1 LQTRGSLAET
11 NVRSLL
17 EAAQAERATGTLTLR
32 QNGAGAT
39 TLYFLFGHLFHAV
52 GEGAAGDDAVV
63 SALAWAEGDFDF
75 DAKAKLPADETVRS
89 SIPELIERAGS
100 SGGARTATATVSPPP
115 PKPPTAQRRAQPS
128 PAPSPP
134 PAQPEPAAWA
144 PPPAVQVPP
153 APTATV
159 NNSGRPPAQ
168 AAPAAP
174 AAPAPQSGA
183 ESGQRGQMTPAGW
196 RRFFKQRPK
205 PRHGREP
212 VPVPAGQTM
221 YDSLKTSFVDFP
233 RLITTLEREGHTG
246 YVRLLT
252 ENANGLI
259 YFREGTVLEC
269 VYDAGDDPNP
279 EVGKQAL
286 IHFNEEV
293 NRGQGVLDVVGLTPE
308 LVDGLFELTV
318 AQPVYTELYASW
330 VDVPALLRFL
340 EERRLSGTL
349 TVRATTGTGVII
361 LKEGKIAGAYTSE
374 SREVA
379 ERADS
384 VLALCRDPGAMI
396 EVKASTEMRHEPLDV
411 SDVVGGRR
419 PTYANSA
426 PAAAAPQPTM
436 APPPPVPTATASARP
451 QAPTY
456 SQPAPNVAPQ
466 PAYSPPPPPPQ
477 APPPQPV
484 QTYTSAPAPAPV
496 SAATGVVGDW
506 ESVIAD
512 LQQITE
518 DQLGN
523 RARKVK
529 DLLGAAERSRAG
541 IQSAIDQIPTI
552 SILFVDASRLEA
564 LANDLRARLEAYPG

>member
-1 LQTRGSLAET
+1 MQTRGSLAET
-11 NVRSLL
+11 NVKSLL

-32 QNGAGAT
+32 QNSSGAT

-52 GEGAAGDDAVV
+52 GDGGAGDDAVV
-63 SALAWAEGDFDF
+63 TALAWSEGEFDF

-89 SIPELIERAGS
+89 SIPELIERSSVNGS
-100 SGGARTATATVSPPP
+100 TRPQVSTQTT
-115 PKPPTAQRRAQPS
+115 PTKRRSQ
-128 PAPSPP
+128 
-134 PAQPEPAAWA
+134 
-144 PPPAVQVPP
+144 
-153 APTATV
+153 PTAT
-159 NNSGRPPAQ
+159 P
-168 AAPAAP
+168 AP
-174 AAPAPQSGA
+174 AAPAPPEAEAWVPPGEQASGPA
-183 ESGQRGQMTPAGW
+183 PSDVMPAAASQLDGPAGQPAQPAGGRGQMTPAGW

-205 PRHGREP
+205 PRHGRES

-221 YDSLKTSFVDFP
+221 YESLKTSFVDFP

-269 VYDAGDDPNP
+269 VYDAGDDPTP
-279 EVGKQAL
+279 ELGKLAL

-318 AQPVYTELYASW
+318 AHPVYTELYASW

-340 EERRLSGTL
+340 EERRLSGTV

-361 LKEGKIAGAYTSE
+361 LKEGKLAGAYTSE

-379 ERADS
+379 ERADA

-396 EVKASTEMRHEPLDV
+396 EVKARIEARHEPLDV
-411 SDVVGGRR
+411 ADIVANRR
-419 PTYANSA
+419 PAYGV
-426 PAAAAPQPTM
+426 AAAPM
-436 APPPPVPTATASARP
+436 AAPQAAAPLPPTATASGGARL
-451 QAPTY
+451 QAPMY
-456 SQPAPNVAPQ
+456 AAPAAAPVYT
-466 PAYSPPPPPPQ
+466 PSS
-477 APPPQPV
+477 APPV
-484 QTYTSAPAPAPV
+484 QSVATAYAAPGPPA
-496 SAATGVVGDW
+496 AAGVASDW
-506 ESVIAD
+506 EAVIGD

-529 DLLGAAERSRAG
+529 DLLGASERSRLG
-541 IQSAIDQIPTI
+541 IQSTIDQIPTI
-552 SILFVDASRLEA
+552 SILFVDASRLEG
-564 LANDLRARLEAYPG
+564 LATDLKARLEAYPG

>member
-1 LQTRGSLAET
+1 MQTRGSLAET

-63 SALAWAEGDFDF
+63 SALAWGDGDFDF

-89 SIPELIERAGS
+89 SIPELIDRAS
-100 SGGARTATATVSPPP
+100 ATVPP
-115 PKPPTAQRRAQPS
+115 R
-128 PAPSPP
+128 PAP
-134 PAQPEPAAWA
+134 
-144 PPPAVQVPP
+144 
-153 APTATV
+153 
-159 NNSGRPPAQ
+159 
-168 AAPAAP
+168 APAAP
-174 AAPAPQSGA
+174 PKAPAQQRRSAAAAAAAAPPAQTPPADNTWAPPAAAASPAPPANSTARAAQQAAAQVA
-183 ESGQRGQMTPAGW
+183 EPPQAGVGGQRAQVTPAGW

-233 RLITTLEREGHTG
+233 RLVTTLEREGHTG

-269 VYDAGDDPNP
+269 LYDAGDDPNP
-279 EVGKQAL
+279 ELGKQAL

-318 AQPVYTELYASW
+318 AQPIYTELYASW
-330 VDVPALLRFL
+330 VEVPALLRFL
-340 EERRLSGTL
+340 DERHLSGTV
-349 TVRATTGTGVII
+349 TVRAATGTGVII

-379 ERADS
+379 ERADT

-396 EVKASTEMRHEPLDV
+396 EVKARTEIRHEPLDV
-411 SDVVGGRR
+411 ADIVGGRR
-419 PTYANSA
+419 PVYA
-426 PAAAAPQPTM
+426 PAAPPAAAP
-436 APPPPVPTATASARP
+436 VHTATASAAPRQAAPVYASAAPSAAPAYTPPPAPVP
-451 QAPTY
+451 QA
-456 SQPAPNVAPQ
+456 A
-466 PAYSPPPPPPQ
+466 
-477 APPPQPV
+477 
-484 QTYTSAPAPAPV
+484 APAPAPV
-496 SAATGVVGDW
+496 ANNSYAATAAPPLVQPAPGDW
-506 ESVIAD
+506 EAMIAD
-512 LQQITE
+512 LQMVTE

-564 LANDLRARLEAYPG
+564 LANDLRARLDSYPG

>member
-63 SALAWAEGDFDF
+63 TALAWAEGDFDF

-89 SIPELIERAGS
+89 SIPELIEKAGS
-100 SGGARTATATVSPPP
+100 NGTGRTATQTAPPPSKPSPPRRSQPAAPTP
-115 PKPPTAQRRAQPS
+115 P
-128 PAPSPP
+128 PP
-134 PAQPEPAAWA
+134 PAQPQEAAWA
-144 PPPAVQVPP
+144 PPPAAQVPP
-153 APTATV
+153 AP
-159 NNSGRPPAQ
+159 P
-168 AAPAAP
+168 APAAQRNSMP
-174 AAPAPQSGA
+174 TPAPQAPASPAGLDP
-183 ESGQRGQMTPAGW
+183 GQRGQMTPAGW

-269 VYDAGDDPNP
+269 VYDAGEDPSA
-279 EVGKQAL
+279 ELGKQAL

-396 EVKASTEMRHEPLDV
+396 EVKARTETRHEPLDV
-411 SDVVGGRR
+411 ADIVAGRR
-419 PTYANSA
+419 
-426 PAAAAPQPTM
+426 AAA
-436 APPPPVPTATASARP
+436 
-451 QAPTY
+451 Y
-456 SQPAPNVAPQ
+456 
-466 PAYSPPPPPPQ
+466 
-477 APPPQPV
+477 
-484 QTYTSAPAPAPV
+484 APAPAPAV
-496 SAATGVVGDW
+496 AQAPVPTASAAPRVQQPVYTPPAASAAPAYTPPPAPAPAPAPPPPSYTPAPPPANVAPGDW
-506 ESVIAD
+506 EAVVAD

-529 DLLGAAERSRAG
+529 DLLGGADRSRGG

-564 LANDLRARLEAYPG
+564 LASDLRARLDAYPG

>member
-1 LQTRGSLAET
+1 MQTRGSLAET

-32 QNGAGAT
+32 QDGQGST

-52 GEGAAGDDAVV
+52 GEGTAGDDAVV
-63 SALAWAEGDFDF
+63 AALTWSTGEFDF

-89 SIPELIERAGS
+89 SISELIDRAEQQ
-100 SGGARTATATVSPPP
+100 GGR
-115 PKPPTAQRRAQPS
+115 
-128 PAPSPP
+128 PAPSPS
-134 PAQPEPAAWA
+134 ASASQPKASRRPAAQQPPPQPSPQEAWTPPA
-144 PPPAVQVPP
+144 PPPTPPP
-153 APTATV
+153 AP
-159 NNSGRPPAQ
+159 PPRT
-168 AAPAAP
+168 
-174 AAPAPQSGA
+174 APAPTMG
-183 ESGQRGQMTPAGW
+183 GDQRNAQVTPPGW

-212 VPVPAGQTM
+212 IPVPAGQTM

-269 VYDAGDDPNP
+269 VYDAGEDPQP
-279 EVGKQAL
+279 ELGKQAL
-286 IHFNEEV
+286 SHFNDEV

-318 AQPVYTELYASW
+318 AEPVYTELYASW

-340 EERRLSGTL
+340 EERRLSGTV
-349 TVRATTGTGVII
+349 TVRAATGTGVII

-396 EVKASTEMRHEPLDV
+396 EVKASASARHEPLDV
-411 SDVVGGRR
+411 AEVVGARR
-419 PTYANSA
+419 PYAPPS
-426 PAAAAPQPTM
+426 PAGPSPSPSPPPQRQPSYSPPAAAPQPTYT
-436 APPPPVPTATASARP
+436 P
-451 QAPTY
+451 
-456 SQPAPNVAPQ
+456 APQ
-466 PAYSPPPPPPQ
+466 PTASSSSTYPTSSPVP
-477 APPPQPV
+477 
-484 QTYTSAPAPAPV
+484 SA
-496 SAATGVVGDW
+496 SGVDW
-506 ESVIAD
+506 EAVIAD
-512 LQQITE
+512 LQQMTE

-529 DLLGAAERSRAG
+529 DLLGAAERSQAG

-564 LANDLRARLEAYPG
+564 LANDLRARLEAYSSQ

>member
-1 LQTRGSLAET
+1 
-11 NVRSLL
+11 
-17 EAAQAERATGTLTLR
+17 
-32 QNGAGAT
+32 
-39 TLYFLFGHLFHAV
+39 LYFLFGHLFHAV
-52 GEGAAGDDAVV
+52 GEGGAGDDAVV
-63 SALAWAEGDFDF
+63 TALAWADGDFDF

-89 SIPELIERAGS
+89 SIPELIERASANGA
-100 SGGARTATATVSPPP
+100 ARTMTQTAP
-115 PKPPTAQRRAQPS
+115 PKPSAPRRVPQQ
-128 PAPSPP
+128 P
-134 PAQPEPAAWA
+134 PAA
-144 PPPAVQVPP
+144 PPPAPAPPPQEPAWNPPPAAAAPTNHANQRNAVPP
-153 APTATV
+153 AAGPV
-159 NNSGRPPAQ
+159 
-168 AAPAAP
+168 PAAADQGP
-174 AAPAPQSGA
+174 P
-183 ESGQRGQMTPAGW
+183 GQRGQMTPAGW

-269 VYDAGDDPNP
+269 VYDGGEDPNA
-279 EVGKQAL
+279 ELGKQAL
-286 IHFNEEV
+286 IHFNDEV

-349 TVRATTGTGVII
+349 TVRATTGTGVVI
-361 LKEGKIAGAYTSE
+361 LKEGKTAGAYTSE

-396 EVKASTEMRHEPLDV
+396 EVKARIESGHEPLDV
-411 SDVVGGRR
+411 ADIVGGRR
-419 PTYANSA
+419 PSYA
-426 PAAAAPQPTM
+426 PAPT
-436 APPPPVPTATASARP
+436 P
-451 QAPTY
+451 
-456 SQPAPNVAPQ
+456 
-466 PAYSPPPPPPQ
+466 
-477 APPPQPV
+477 
-484 QTYTSAPAPAPV
+484 APAPAPMP
-496 SAATGVVGDW
+496 SAMRQQPPPSYNPPVAAAAPPPAVYAPAPAPAPIAAPPPPSYNPVPPPANIHAGDW
-506 ESVIAD
+506 EAIVTD

-529 DLLGAAERSRAG
+529 DLLGAAERSRPG

-564 LANDLRARLEAYPG
+564 LASDLRSRLDAYPG

>member
-1 LQTRGSLAET
+1 MQTRGSLAES

-32 QNGAGAT
+32 QNGASAT

-63 SALAWAEGDFDF
+63 TALAWADGDFDF

-89 SIPELIERAGS
+89 SIPELIEKAGS
-100 SGGARTATATVSPPP
+100 NGSHRTATQTVPPPAKPAPPRRAAAPAPAPPP
-115 PKPPTAQRRAQPS
+115 PAAPPQ
-128 PAPSPP
+128 
-134 PAQPEPAAWA
+134 EAAWA
-144 PPPAVQVPP
+144 PPPAAQPPPVTANNIPRNSMPP
-153 APTATV
+153 AA
-159 NNSGRPPAQ
+159 AQ
-168 AAPAAP
+168 APMGQAAQEP
-174 AAPAPQSGA
+174 GPPGV
-183 ESGQRGQMTPAGW
+183 RGQMTPAGW

-212 VPVPAGQTM
+212 VPVPAGQTK

-269 VYDAGDDPNP
+269 VYDAGDDPNA
-279 EVGKQAL
+279 ELGKQAL

-396 EVKASTEMRHEPLDV
+396 EVKARIETRHEPLDV
-411 SDVVGGRR
+411 GDIVASRR
-419 PTYANSA
+419 
-426 PAAAAPQPTM
+426 AAAYA
-436 APPPPVPTATASARP
+436 
-451 QAPTY
+451 
-456 SQPAPNVAPQ
+456 
-466 PAYSPPPPPPQ
+466 
-477 APPPQPV
+477 
-484 QTYTSAPAPAPV
+484 SAPAPAPV
-496 SAATGVVGDW
+496 AAPPPAPVPTASAAPRPQAQAYAAPAPSAAPVYTPPPPAPAPAPAPQPQAYAPAPAPPPPASGMAGDW
-506 ESVIAD
+506 EAIVAD

-564 LANDLRARLEAYPG
+564 LASDLRARLEAYPG

>member
-1 LQTRGSLAET
+1 MQTRGSLAET

-32 QNGAGAT
+32 QNGTGAT

-63 SALAWAEGDFDF
+63 TALAWADGDFDF

-89 SIPELIERAGS
+89 SIPELIEKAS
-100 SGGARTATATVSPPP
+100 SNGTGRTATQTPQPS
-115 PKPPTAQRRAQPS
+115 KPS
-128 PAPSPP
+128 PARRSQPAAPAPP
-134 PAQPEPAAWA
+134 PAAQAPEPTWA
-144 PPPAVQVPP
+144 PPPAAQVPP
-153 APTATV
+153 AAPASASQR
-159 NNSGRPPAQ
+159 NSVPPPAAQ
-168 AAPAAP
+168 APVGAA
-174 AAPAPQSGA
+174 GA
-183 ESGQRGQMTPAGW
+183 DPGQQGARGQMTPAGW

-269 VYDAGDDPNP
+269 VYDAGDDPNA
-279 EVGKQAL
+279 ELGKLAL

-396 EVKASTEMRHEPLDV
+396 EVKARIETRHEPLDV
-411 SDVVGGRR
+411 GDIVAGRR
-419 PTYANSA
+419 
-426 PAAAAPQPTM
+426 AAA
-436 APPPPVPTATASARP
+436 
-451 QAPTY
+451 Y
-456 SQPAPNVAPQ
+456 
-466 PAYSPPPPPPQ
+466 
-477 APPPQPV
+477 
-484 QTYTSAPAPAPV
+484 APAPAPAV
-496 SAATGVVGDW
+496 AQAPVPTASAGPRVQAPAYTPPAAPAYTPPPAPAPAPAPQPQAYAPAPPPPANVAPGDW
-506 ESVIAD
+506 EAVVAD

-529 DLLGAAERSRAG
+529 DLLGAAERSRGG
-541 IQSAIDQIPTI
+541 ILSAIDQIPTI

-564 LANDLRARLEAYPG
+564 LASDLRARLEAYPG

>member
-1 LQTRGSLAET
+1 
-11 NVRSLL
+11 
-17 EAAQAERATGTLTLR
+17 
-32 QNGAGAT
+32 
-39 TLYFLFGHLFHAV
+39 
-52 GEGAAGDDAVV
+52 
-63 SALAWAEGDFDF
+63 
-75 DAKAKLPADETVRS
+75 
-89 SIPELIERAGS
+89 
-100 SGGARTATATVSPPP
+100 
-115 PKPPTAQRRAQPS
+115 
-128 PAPSPP
+128 
-134 PAQPEPAAWA
+134 
-144 PPPAVQVPP
+144 
-153 APTATV
+153 
-159 NNSGRPPAQ
+159 
-168 AAPAAP
+168 
-174 AAPAPQSGA
+174 
-183 ESGQRGQMTPAGW
+183 
-196 RRFFKQRPK
+196 
-205 PRHGREP
+205 
-212 VPVPAGQTM
+212 M

-269 VYDAGDDPNP
+269 VYDAGDDPNA
-279 EVGKQAL
+279 ELGKQAL

-396 EVKASTEMRHEPLDV
+396 EVKARLDSTHEPLDV
-411 SDVVGGRR
+411 ADIVAGRR
-419 PTYANSA
+419 GSY
-426 PAAAAPQPTM
+426 
-436 APPPPVPTATASARP
+436 
-451 QAPTY
+451 
-456 SQPAPNVAPQ
+456 
-466 PAYSPPPPPPQ
+466 
-477 APPPQPV
+477 
-484 QTYTSAPAPAPV
+484 APAPAPAPAPQPQAYAPAPAPPPPA
-496 SAATGVVGDW
+496 SGMAGDW
-506 ESVIAD
+506 EAIVAD

-564 LANDLRARLEAYPG
+564 LASDLRARLEAYPG

>member
-1 LQTRGSLAET
+1 
-11 NVRSLL
+11 
-17 EAAQAERATGTLTLR
+17 
-32 QNGAGAT
+32 
-39 TLYFLFGHLFHAV
+39 V

-63 SALAWAEGDFDF
+63 TALAWAEGDFDF

-89 SIPELIERAGS
+89 SIPELIERASANGT
-100 SGGARTATATVSPPP
+100 ARTMTQTAPPP
-115 PKPPTAQRRAQPS
+115 PKQSAPRRAQP
-128 PAPSPP
+128 PAP
-134 PAQPEPAAWA
+134 A
-144 PPPAVQVPP
+144 P
-153 APTATV
+153 
-159 NNSGRPPAQ
+159 
-168 AAPAAP
+168 APAAP
-174 AAPAPQSGA
+174 PQEPTWNPPPAAAAPTNHVNQRNSVPAAAAPVQTGPAAA
-183 ESGQRGQMTPAGW
+183 EQGPPGQRGQMTPAGW

-269 VYDAGDDPNP
+269 VYDAGEDPSP
-279 EVGKQAL
+279 ELGKQAL
-286 IHFNEEV
+286 IHFNDEV

-349 TVRATTGTGVII
+349 TVRATTGTGVVI
-361 LKEGKIAGAYTSE
+361 LKEGKTAGAYTSE

-396 EVKASTEMRHEPLDV
+396 EVKARIDTRHEPLDV
-411 SDVVGGRR
+411 ADIVGGRR
-419 PTYANSA
+419 PVYA
-426 PAAAAPQPTM
+426 PAPT
-436 APPPPVPTATASARP
+436 
-451 QAPTY
+451 
-456 SQPAPNVAPQ
+456 PAP
-466 PAYSPPPPPPQ
+466 
-477 APPPQPV
+477 
-484 QTYTSAPAPAPV
+484 APAPAPV
-496 SAATGVVGDW
+496 PTASAAMRPQPQAYAPPAASAAPVYAPAPANIQAGDW
-506 ESVIAD
+506 EAIVTD

-564 LANDLRARLEAYPG
+564 LASDLRGRLDAYPG

>member
-1 LQTRGSLAET
+1 VPQVETPLQTRGSLAET
-11 NVRSLL
+11 NLRSLL

-32 QNGAGAT
+32 QDGQGST

-52 GEGAAGDDAVV
+52 GEGTAGDDAVV
-63 SALAWAEGDFDF
+63 TALTWSTGEFDF

-89 SIPELIERAGS
+89 SIPELIDRAQQQ
-100 SGGARTATATVSPPP
+100 GGRPVPPAPAPPKASRRSAASSPPS
-115 PKPPTAQRRAQPS
+115 PS
-128 PAPSPP
+128 PSPP
-134 PAQPEPAAWA
+134 PSQEAWT
-144 PPPAVQVPP
+144 PP
-153 APTATV
+153 AP
-159 NNSGRPPAQ
+159 S
-168 AAPAAP
+168 
-174 AAPAPQSGA
+174 
-183 ESGQRGQMTPAGW
+183 TPATPGTSRGPSSSGPGDQRNAQVTPPGW

-212 VPVPAGQTM
+212 IPVPAGQTM

-233 RLITTLEREGHTG
+233 RLVTTLEREGHTG

-269 VYDAGDDPNP
+269 VYDAGEDPQP
-279 EVGKQAL
+279 ELGKQAL
-286 IHFNEEV
+286 SHFNDEV

-318 AQPVYTELYASW
+318 AEPVYTELYASW

-340 EERRLSGTL
+340 EERRLSGTV
-349 TVRATTGTGVII
+349 TVRAATGTGVII

-396 EVKASTEMRHEPLDV
+396 EVKASASARHEPLE
-411 SDVVGGRR
+411 VVGARR
-419 PTYANSA
+419 PYTP
-426 PAAAAPQPTM
+426 PAAPGPAPQ
-436 APPPPVPTATASARP
+436 R
-451 QAPTY
+451 
-456 SQPAPNVAPQ
+456 Q
-466 PAYSPPPPPPQ
+466 PAYTPP
-477 APPPQPV
+477 
-484 QTYTSAPAPAPV
+484 APAPAPAYTPPAPPV
-496 SAATGVVGDW
+496 TPGQGGYAPSVPAPASGVDW
-506 ESVIAD
+506 EAVIAD
-512 LQQITE
+512 LQQMTE

-529 DLLGAAERSRAG
+529 DLLGAAERSQAG

-564 LANDLRARLEAYPG
+564 LANDLRARLEAYSSQ

>member
-1 LQTRGSLAET
+1 MGGDQR
-11 NVRSLL
+11 N
-17 EAAQAERATGTLTLR
+17 AQVT
-32 QNGAGAT
+32 
-39 TLYFLFGHLFHAV
+39 
-52 GEGAAGDDAVV
+52 
-63 SALAWAEGDFDF
+63 
-75 DAKAKLPADETVRS
+75 
-89 SIPELIERAGS
+89 
-100 SGGARTATATVSPPP
+100 PP
-115 PKPPTAQRRAQPS
+115 
-128 PAPSPP
+128 
-134 PAQPEPAAWA
+134 
-144 PPPAVQVPP
+144 
-153 APTATV
+153 
-159 NNSGRPPAQ
+159 
-168 AAPAAP
+168 
-174 AAPAPQSGA
+174 
-183 ESGQRGQMTPAGW
+183 GW

-212 VPVPAGQTM
+212 IPVPAGQTM

-269 VYDAGDDPNP
+269 VYDAGEDPQP
-279 EVGKQAL
+279 ELGKQAL
-286 IHFNEEV
+286 SHFNDEV

-318 AQPVYTELYASW
+318 AEPVYTELYASW

-340 EERRLSGTL
+340 EERRLSGTV
-349 TVRATTGTGVII
+349 TVRAATGTGVII

-396 EVKASTEMRHEPLDV
+396 EVKASASARHEPLDV
-411 SDVVGGRR
+411 AEVVGARR
-419 PTYANSA
+419 PYAPPS
-426 PAAAAPQPTM
+426 PAGPSPSPSPPPHRQPSYSPPAAAPQPTYT
-436 APPPPVPTATASARP
+436 P
-451 QAPTY
+451 
-456 SQPAPNVAPQ
+456 APQ
-466 PAYSPPPPPPQ
+466 PTASSSSTYPTSSPVP
-477 APPPQPV
+477 
-484 QTYTSAPAPAPV
+484 SA
-496 SAATGVVGDW
+496 SGVDW
-506 ESVIAD
+506 EAVIAD
-512 LQQITE
+512 LQQMTE

-529 DLLGAAERSRAG
+529 DLLGAAERSQAG

-564 LANDLRARLEAYPG
+564 LANDLRARLEAYSSQ

>member
-1 LQTRGSLAET
+1 MQTRGSLAEI

-63 SALAWAEGDFDF
+63 TALAWAEGDFDF

-89 SIPELIERAGS
+89 SIPELIERASSNGS
-100 SGGARTATATVSPPP
+100 ARTVTQTAP
-115 PKPPTAQRRAQPS
+115 PKPAPQRRPQPPM
-128 PAPSPP
+128 PAPAP
-134 PAQPEPAAWA
+134 PAAQAQEAWA
-144 PPPAVQVPP
+144 PPPATQMPPP
-153 APTATV
+153 APPGAASSGQR
-159 NNSGRPPAQ
+159 NSAAAAAAPPA
-168 AAPAAP
+168 AAPP
-174 AAPAPQSGA
+174 EGPP
-183 ESGQRGQMTPAGW
+183 GQRGQMTPAGW

-269 VYDAGDDPNP
+269 VYDAGEDPSP
-279 EVGKQAL
+279 ELGKQAL

-361 LKEGKIAGAYTSE
+361 LKDGKIAGAYTSE

-396 EVKASTEMRHEPLDV
+396 EVKARIETRHEPLDV
-411 SDVVGGRR
+411 ADIVAGRR
-419 PTYANSA
+419 PVY
-426 PAAAAPQPTM
+426 
-436 APPPPVPTATASARP
+436 APP
-451 QAPTY
+451 
-456 SQPAPNVAPQ
+456 
-466 PAYSPPPPPPQ
+466 
-477 APPPQPV
+477 
-484 QTYTSAPAPAPV
+484 APAPAPV
-496 SAATGVVGDW
+496 MAPVPTASAAPRPQAPAYSPPAASAVPAPAYAPPPAPPPPPAPQAQAYAPAPPPASVAAGDW
-506 ESVIAD
+506 EAIVAD

>member
-1 LQTRGSLAET
+1 LQTRGSLAEN

-63 SALAWAEGDFDF
+63 TALAWADGDFDF

-89 SIPELIERAGS
+89 SIPELIERASANGS
-100 SGGARTATATVSPPP
+100 ARTMTQTAPPP
-115 PKPPTAQRRAQPS
+115 PKQSAPRRTPP
-128 PAPSPP
+128 
-134 PAQPEPAAWA
+134 
-144 PPPAVQVPP
+144 
-153 APTATV
+153 
-159 NNSGRPPAQ
+159 
-168 AAPAAP
+168 P
-174 AAPAPQSGA
+174 AAPAPAPAPPQEQVWNGPPAAPAPAPTNHVNQRNSIPAAAAPVPASPPAMEQGPP
-183 ESGQRGQMTPAGW
+183 GQRGQMTPAGW

-269 VYDAGDDPNP
+269 VYDGGEDPQP
-279 EVGKQAL
+279 ELGKQAL
-286 IHFNEEV
+286 IHFNDEV
-293 NRGQGVLDVVGLTPE
+293 NRGAGVLDVVGLTPE

-349 TVRATTGTGVII
+349 TVRATTGTGVVI
-361 LKEGKIAGAYTSE
+361 LKEGKSAGAYTSE

-396 EVKASTEMRHEPLDV
+396 EVKARLDSTHEPLDV
-411 SDVVGGRR
+411 ADIVAGRR
-419 PTYANSA
+419 GSYA
-426 PAAAAPQPTM
+426 PAP
-436 APPPPVPTATASARP
+436 
-451 QAPTY
+451 
-456 SQPAPNVAPQ
+456 
-466 PAYSPPPPPPQ
+466 
-477 APPPQPV
+477 
-484 QTYTSAPAPAPV
+484 APAPAPV
-496 SAATGVVGDW
+496 PSASAAMRPPPQPQPVYTPPAASAPPQAYVAPAPAPPPVAPAAPPPQVYTPPPPANIQAGDW
-506 ESVIAD
+506 EAIVTD

-564 LANDLRARLEAYPG
+564 LASDLRSRLDAYPG

>member
-1 LQTRGSLAET
+1 MEKLLQTRGSLAET
-11 NVRSLL
+11 NVKSLL

-32 QNGAGAT
+32 QNGIGAT

-52 GEGAAGDDAVV
+52 SDGADGDDAVV
-63 SALAWAEGDFDF
+63 TALAWAEGEFDF

-89 SIPELIERAGS
+89 SIPDLIERASTNGS
-100 SGGARTATATVSPPP
+100 ARPAGSTPTKRRSQPVAAPDPPP
-115 PKPPTAQRRAQPS
+115 VTA
-128 PAPSPP
+128 PP
-134 PAQPEPAAWA
+134 PEEAWA
-144 PPPAVQVPP
+144 PPTSEESPPPLEDAGLPA
-153 APTATV
+153 A
-159 NNSGRPPAQ
+159 AQ
-168 AAPAAP
+168 ADAAGREH
-174 AAPAPQSGA
+174 A
-183 ESGQRGQMTPAGW
+183 GQRAQMTPPGW

-205 PRHGREP
+205 PRHGRES

-233 RLITTLEREGHTG
+233 RLITTLEQEGHTG

-252 ENANGLI
+252 EDASGLI

-269 VYDAGDDPNP
+269 LYDAGDDPTP
-279 EVGKQAL
+279 EFGKMAL

-293 NRGQGVLDVVGLTPE
+293 NRGLGVLDVVGLTPE

-318 AQPVYTELYASW
+318 AHPVYTELYASW

-340 EERRLSGTL
+340 EERRLSGTV
-349 TVRATTGTGVII
+349 TVRAATGTGVII
-361 LKEGKIAGAYTSE
+361 LREGKLAGAYTSE

-379 ERADS
+379 ERADA

-396 EVKASTEMRHEPLDV
+396 EVKARVEARHEPLDMADIV
-411 SDVVGGRR
+411 PTRR
-419 PTYANSA
+419 VAYSVPG
-426 PAAAAPQPTM
+426 AAMQVPQAVPQAA
-436 APPPPVPTATASARP
+436 PPVPTATASAPARP
-451 QAPTY
+451 QAP
-456 SQPAPNVAPQ
+456 
-466 PAYSPPPPPPQ
+466 AYSGLAA
-477 APPPQPV
+477 APPYAAQPGV
-484 QTYTSAPAPAPV
+484 PGQAA
-496 SAATGVVGDW
+496 AATAVYAPSGQIPQQVAGDW
-506 ESVIAD
+506 DAVIVD

-529 DLLGAAERSRAG
+529 DLLSAAERSRAG

-564 LANDLRARLEAYPG
+564 LANDLKARLEAYS

>member
-1 LQTRGSLAET
+1 
-11 NVRSLL
+11 
-17 EAAQAERATGTLTLR
+17 
-32 QNGAGAT
+32 
-39 TLYFLFGHLFHAV
+39 
-52 GEGAAGDDAVV
+52 
-63 SALAWAEGDFDF
+63 
-75 DAKAKLPADETVRS
+75 
-89 SIPELIERAGS
+89 
-100 SGGARTATATVSPPP
+100 
-115 PKPPTAQRRAQPS
+115 
-128 PAPSPP
+128 
-134 PAQPEPAAWA
+134 
-144 PPPAVQVPP
+144 
-153 APTATV
+153 
-159 NNSGRPPAQ
+159 
-168 AAPAAP
+168 
-174 AAPAPQSGA
+174 
-183 ESGQRGQMTPAGW
+183 MTPAGW

-269 VYDAGDDPNP
+269 VYDAGEDPSP
-279 EVGKQAL
+279 ELGKQAL
-286 IHFNEEV
+286 IHFNDEV

-349 TVRATTGTGVII
+349 TVRATTGTGVVI
-361 LKEGKIAGAYTSE
+361 LKEGKTAGAYTSE

-396 EVKASTEMRHEPLDV
+396 EVKARVDSSHEPLDV
-411 SDVVGGRR
+411 GDIVAGRR
-419 PTYANSA
+419 PSYSNA
-426 PAAAAPQPTM
+426 PAA
-436 APPPPVPTATASARP
+436 PVPTASAAMRP
-451 QAPTY
+451 
-456 SQPAPNVAPQ
+456 
-466 PAYSPPPPPPQ
+466 
-477 APPPQPV
+477 
-484 QTYTSAPAPAPV
+484 APAPAPTYTPP
-496 SAATGVVGDW
+496 AATAPPPAPAPVTYTPPPAPAPPPQSISAPPQAYTPAPAPPPPANIQPGDW
-506 ESVIAD
+506 ESIVTD

-564 LANDLRARLEAYPG
+564 LASDLRSRLDAYPG

>member
-1 LQTRGSLAET
+1 MQTRGSLAET
-11 NVRSLL
+11 NVKSLL

-32 QNGAGAT
+32 QNGSGAT

-63 SALAWAEGDFDF
+63 TALAWSEGDFDF

-89 SIPELIERAGS
+89 SIPELIERSSVNGSARPQGS
-100 SGGARTATATVSPPP
+100 SETT
-115 PKPPTAQRRAQPS
+115 PTKRRSQPAS
-128 PAPSPP
+128 AP
-134 PAQPEPAAWA
+134 A
-144 PPPAVQVPP
+144 PPPTPAEPAPEAWVPP
-153 APTATV
+153 GQP
-159 NNSGRPPAQ
+159 
-168 AAPAAP
+168 APATSPADAARP
-174 AAPAPQSGA
+174 AAASQPDGPANQSAQPAG
-183 ESGQRGQMTPAGW
+183 GRGQMTPAGW

-205 PRHGREP
+205 PRHGRES

-221 YDSLKTSFVDFP
+221 YESLKTSFVDFP

-269 VYDAGDDPNP
+269 VYDAGDDPTP
-279 EVGKQAL
+279 ELGKLGL

-318 AQPVYTELYASW
+318 AHPVYTELYASW

-340 EERRLSGTL
+340 EERRLSGTV
-349 TVRATTGTGVII
+349 TVRAATGTGVII
-361 LKEGKIAGAYTSE
+361 LKEGKLAGAYTSE

-379 ERADS
+379 ERADA

-396 EVKASTEMRHEPLDV
+396 EVKARVEARHEPLDV
-411 SDVVGGRR
+411 ADIVANRR
-419 PTYANSA
+419 PAYGA
-426 PAAAAPQPTM
+426 PAAAMAAAPAA
-436 APPPPVPTATASARP
+436 APHAPTATASGVSRL
-451 QAPTY
+451 QAPAYAAAAAVPTY
-456 SQPAPNVAPQ
+456 ATPSGVQAQSVATAYAAP
-466 PAYSPPPPPPQ
+466 SPPP
-477 APPPQPV
+477 
-484 QTYTSAPAPAPV
+484 
-496 SAATGVVGDW
+496 AAAVGGDW
-506 ESVIAD
+506 EAVIAD

-529 DLLGAAERSRAG
+529 DLLGAAERSRMG
-541 IQSAIDQIPTI
+541 IQSTIDQIPTI
-552 SILFVDASRLEA
+552 SILFVDA
-564 LANDLRARLEAYPG
+564 ARLEGLATALKARLEEYSA

>member
-63 SALAWAEGDFDF
+63 TALAWADGDFDF

-89 SIPELIERAGS
+89 SIPELIEKSSTNGS
-100 SGGARTATATVSPPP
+100 RPAAQAAPPSKPSPPRRVQPPAPAAAPPP
-115 PKPPTAQRRAQPS
+115 PAPQPQEAS
-128 PAPSPP
+128 
-134 PAQPEPAAWA
+134 WA
-144 PPPAVQVPP
+144 PP
-153 APTATV
+153 
-159 NNSGRPPAQ
+159 Q
-168 AAPAAP
+168 AAQVPAAP
-174 AAPAPQSGA
+174 AAVNNNQRNAVAAPSAPASAGA
-183 ESGQRGQMTPAGW
+183 AAPPEPAMPGQRGQMTPAGW

-269 VYDAGDDPNP
+269 VYDAGEDPQP
-279 EVGKQAL
+279 ELGKQGL

-396 EVKASTEMRHEPLDV
+396 EVKARIESRHEPLDV
-411 SDVVGGRR
+411 GDIVAGRR
-419 PTYANSA
+419 AAAYVSA
-426 PAAAAPQPTM
+426 PAPAP
-436 APPPPVPTATASARP
+436 APPPAPVPTASAAPRVQPQPAYSPPAASA
-451 QAPTY
+451 A
-456 SQPAPNVAPQ
+456 
-466 PAYSPPPPPPQ
+466 PAYSPPPPP
-477 APPPQPV
+477 
-484 QTYTSAPAPAPV
+484 APAPAPPPPQAYAPAPPPP
-496 SAATGVVGDW
+496 SAAAGDW
-506 ESVIAD
+506 EAIVAD

-552 SILFVDASRLEA
+552 SILFVDAARLEA
-564 LANDLRARLEAYPG
+564 LANDLRARLDSYPG

>member
-1 LQTRGSLAET
+1 MQTRGSLAET

-32 QNGAGAT
+32 QNGASAT
-39 TLYFLFGHLFHAV
+39 TLYFLFGHLFHAT
-52 GEGAAGDDAVV
+52 GDGAAGDDAVV
-63 SALAWAEGDFDF
+63 TALAWGDGDFDF

-89 SIPELIERAGS
+89 SIPELIDRASSNGS
-100 SGGARTATATVSPPP
+100 SRAPVPPAA
-115 PKPPTAQRRAQPS
+115 PKPAPPRRVQP
-128 PAPSPP
+128 PAP
-134 PAQPEPAAWA
+134 PAPAPEPAWA
-144 PPPAVQVPP
+144 PPPAPAQQIAPVQSSPAQHNSSPP
-153 APTATV
+153 ATQVASAPGVDAQQ
-159 NNSGRPPAQ
+159 GPP
-168 AAPAAP
+168 
-174 AAPAPQSGA
+174 
-183 ESGQRGQMTPAGW
+183 GQRGQMTPAGW

-269 VYDAGDDPNP
+269 VYDAGDGPLA
-279 EVGKQAL
+279 ELGKQAL

-293 NRGQGVLDVVGLTPE
+293 NRGQGVLDVVGLTTE

-340 EERRLSGTL
+340 DERRLSGTL

-361 LKEGKIAGAYTSE
+361 LRDGKIAGAYTSE

-396 EVKASTEMRHEPLDV
+396 EVKARIESRHEPLDV
-411 SDVVGGRR
+411 ADIVGGGRR
-419 PTYANSA
+419 TSYAPVSAQPPVQPPPTASA
-426 PAAAAPQPTM
+426 APRQQQQQPSYQPPAASAAPVYTPAPQPPP
-436 APPPPVPTATASARP
+436 APPPMP
-451 QAPTY
+451 Q
-456 SQPAPNVAPQ
+456 
-466 PAYSPPPPPPQ
+466 
-477 APPPQPV
+477 V
-484 QTYTSAPAPAPV
+484 QSYAPAPAPV
-496 SAATGVVGDW
+496 MSGGTTDW
-506 ESVIAD
+506 EAVIAD

-552 SILFVDASRLEA
+552 SILFVDATRLEA
-564 LANDLRARLEAYPG
+564 LAGELRARLDAYPG

>member
-1 LQTRGSLAET
+1 VRRRPRRTLTEKPLQTRGSLAET

-52 GEGAAGDDAVV
+52 GEGAAGDEAVV
-63 SALAWAEGDFDF
+63 SALAWGDGDFDF

-89 SIPELIERAGS
+89 SIPELIERASVNGTGRS
-100 SGGARTATATVSPPP
+100 HAPAAAPKPSPPRRPQPTAPPP
-115 PKPPTAQRRAQPS
+115 PAA
-128 PAPSPP
+128 PP
-134 PAQPEPAAWA
+134 PAAAPPLQEAAWA
-144 PPPAVQVPP
+144 PVPQP
-153 APTATV
+153 
-159 NNSGRPPAQ
+159 
-168 AAPAAP
+168 AAPVPTPSGPRNSVPP
-174 AAPAPQSGA
+174 AAPAPPAPNSAPPQA
-183 ESGQRGQMTPAGW
+183 RSGQAAQMTPAGW

-269 VYDAGDDPNP
+269 VYDAGEDPSA
-279 EVGKQAL
+279 ELGKQAL
-286 IHFNEEV
+286 IHFNDEV

-396 EVKASTEMRHEPLDV
+396 EVKARIDSHHEALDV
-411 SDVVGGRR
+411 ADIVAGRR
-419 PTYANSA
+419 PSYAQA
-426 PAAAAPQPTM
+426 PAPTASQQAPVATASAAPRAQVPTYTAAPVTPAPPVYTPPPVPVAAPAPPPQSYAP
-436 APPPPVPTATASARP
+436 APPPPM
-451 QAPTY
+451 
-456 SQPAPNVAPQ
+456 
-466 PAYSPPPPPPQ
+466 
-477 APPPQPV
+477 
-484 QTYTSAPAPAPV
+484 
-496 SAATGVVGDW
+496 TGGSSDW
-506 ESVIAD
+506 EAVITD

-529 DLLGAAERSRAG
+529 DLLGASERSRPG
-541 IQSAIDQIPTI
+541 IMSAIDQIPTI

-564 LANDLRARLEAYPG
+564 LSSDLRARLEAYPG